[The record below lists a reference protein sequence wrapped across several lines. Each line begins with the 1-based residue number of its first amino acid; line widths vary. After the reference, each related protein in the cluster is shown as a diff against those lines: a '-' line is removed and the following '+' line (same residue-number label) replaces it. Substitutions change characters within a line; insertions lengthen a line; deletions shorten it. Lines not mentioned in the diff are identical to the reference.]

1 MAEPIS
7 AAATAVAQ
15 WVASVVFTNAGTM
28 SVTAA
33 ATMANVAYIAAYAIT
48 YVGLTAAVSM
58 GLGALARSQMPDP
71 ESQKI
76 TRKQTR
82 PMRYVA
88 VGGPSRMSGAYMLR
102 EQVGNR
108 MAIVLGICE
117 GRLARI
123 PKIYFQDDEVTVG
136 PDGYVVAGPYGRY
149 SHCIV
154 LETRLG
160 RPVEEPYT
168 FITTEFGPTL
178 WPTSARGD
186 GIASLAAYCW
196 HGSKENFAKLYPNG
210 EIIPSIVG
218 APVCFDWRDPTQ
230 DRANEATWKEC
241 WNPVVWM
248 VHLEWFRLGRSWT
261 RCIEPVLADL
271 TAEAD
276 YCDEPVPL
284 KAGGTEPRYRCAGN
298 YPVNMEPASIRAS
311 LLSTMDGWLSVNGK
325 GHLVLKAGRYD
336 APSFTLTGE
345 HIEGYSWRAFQTDED
360 AINELIVTYVSADH
374 AYSEVEAG
382 TWRDE
387 SDITDMGVLRS
398 EPLQLLWVPS
408 ASQAMRLAK
417 RKMVRVNALRR
428 GQVRARFHG
437 LNGMGQRYIRVQN
450 PELASMADVV
460 VEVTNVEIDFAAAQ
474 VIFDVILADPDI
486 DAWDPAE
493 EEGEQPPVIER
504 PDPEPSDQEP
514 ARKPIARSVPY
525 PTSAT
530 EDTITIVTFTATMPN
545 GDVVVIP
552 AGTVPGLTALT
563 NYGVFWKEGAGFEVE
578 VYPATSHMTA
588 GSWIFIGWQATSD
601 AGGAFPSNPTPPGGW
616 GGSGESNVQQ

>member
-7 AAATAVAQ
+7 AAAAAVAQ
-15 WVASVVFTNAGTM
+15 WAVKAL
-28 SVTAA
+28 VTAGVHSLTVA
-33 ATMANVAYIAAYAIT
+33 QAVYVTAYIAT

-82 PMRYVA
+82 PLRYIA

-108 MAIVLGICE
+108 LALVLAICE

-123 PKIYFQDDEVTVG
+123 DRIYFNDDEVTVG
-136 PDGYVVAGPYGRY
+136 GDGYVVAGANGRY
-149 SHCIV
+149 SHCVV
-154 LETRLG
+154 LQTRLG
-160 RPVEEPYT
+160 APVETPYS
-168 FITTEFGPTL
+168 FLTTEFGAGM
-178 WPTSARGD
+178 WPANARGD

-218 APVCFDWRDPTQ
+218 VPTCYDWRDPSQSRT
-230 DRANEATWKEC
+230 DEATWKEC

-248 VHLEWFRLGRSWT
+248 VHLEWFRFGRSWA
-261 RCIEPVLADL
+261 RCIAPVLADL
-271 TAEAD
+271 TVEAN
-276 YCDEPVPL
+276 YCDQPVPL

-298 YPVNMEPASIRAS
+298 YPINMEPAAVREA
-311 LLSTMDGWLSVNGK
+311 LLATMDGWLSVNGK
-325 GHLVLKAGRYD
+325 GHLVLKAGRYE
-336 APSFTLTGE
+336 APTFTLTGD
-345 HIEGYSWRAFQTDED
+345 HIIGYSWRAFSPAEE
-360 AINELIVTYVSADH
+360 AVNELTVSYVSADH

-382 TWRDE
+382 VWRDE
-387 SDITDMGVLRS
+387 SDITDLGQVKN
-398 EPLQLLWVPS
+398 EALQLLWCPS
-408 ASQAMRLAK
+408 RAQAMRLAK
-417 RKMVRVNALRR
+417 RKMTRVNAPRR
-428 GQVRARFHG
+428 GQVRADIHG
-437 LNGMGQRYIRVQN
+437 LNGLGRRFMRIQN
-450 PELASMADVV
+450 PELSSMADVV
-460 VEVTNVEIDFAAAQ
+460 VEVTNVEIDLTQGQ
-474 VIFDVILADPDI
+474 VVFDIIQADPNI

-493 EEGEQPPVIER
+493 EEGEQPETPEK
-504 PDPEPSDQEP
+504 PEPEPSDQEP
-514 ARKPIARSVPY
+514 ARRPIARSVPY

-530 EDTITIVTFTATMPN
+530 EDTITIVTFTATLPN
-545 GDVVVIP
+545 GDVVVVP
-552 AGTVPGLTALT
+552 AGAVPGLTALT

-578 VYPATSHMTA
+578 VYPATNHMTT